1 MCVETGNQSKPL
13 LLSAAFVRNFIRSM
27 RKAVIMR
34 RFGGEKETERDRC
47 TYREIETERD
57 RHTDSQEEVAMNDY

>member
-1 MCVETGNQSKPL
+1 M
-13 LLSAAFVRNFIRSM
+13 
-27 RKAVIMR
+27 MR

-47 TYREIETERD
+47 TYREIEIERD

>member
-1 MCVETGNQSKPL
+1 
-13 LLSAAFVRNFIRSM
+13 
-27 RKAVIMR
+27 MR

-47 TYREIETERD
+47 TYREIEIERD